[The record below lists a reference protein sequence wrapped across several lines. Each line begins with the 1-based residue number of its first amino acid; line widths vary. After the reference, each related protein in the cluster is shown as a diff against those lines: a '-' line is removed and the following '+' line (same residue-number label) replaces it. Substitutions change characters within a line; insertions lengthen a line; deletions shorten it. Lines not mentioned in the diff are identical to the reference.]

1 MKQRVP
7 FSSFLL
13 FLSAASFSW
22 GAPIYWN
29 GSSGTLWSNAANW
42 SVNSDGTG
50 ASGLPT
56 ASDVATFSG
65 SNISAATAVSL
76 DANQAI
82 AGINFVGQASVTIT
96 SDSASRVINL
106 GTSGI
111 TAAGTPSSGSAP
123 TRVYTIG
130 STTAANNLTLSLQGS
145 QSWISNLGGTTVNA
159 GDGIMVRAN
168 VSLGVTGTH
177 TLTLGGSSGSTPQNL
192 ISGVISNGGVDR
204 TLNIALNPG
213 SSNGTNRWT
222 LSGNN
227 TYTGTTVIS
236 NGALTISHG
245 NALGSTTVGTT
256 VESGAGLFLRNTVAS
271 LAAESITLSGT
282 GPDNKGALR
291 NVGGSNTWNGLIS
304 ATTASGSVT
313 IGAGGGSNFTIANAA
328 TISTGASGTLQF
340 HTDTDT
346 AGTAVGT
353 ITVNADI
360 TGAAGVRKIGSS
372 VGILN
377 LSGTAK
383 SYSGA
388 TTLSNGYLAINTTL
402 SNTSAVTTE
411 AGTTLRGNNGFINAG
426 AITTIRGTLAP
437 GLPVVG
443 TPTSSI
449 GTLTMGS
456 LIQSADSMLAIDLD
470 SGTSAIDRLNV
481 SALTLNGTV
490 TLSLND
496 IGTSILNM
504 GDALLFIKTTG
515 AVTGKFTIGG
525 VTIEDE
531 STTFTVGANTFMLD
545 YDRTIGSDTG
555 VALVTVIPEPAS
567 AMLAMLSLSAFA
579 IRRRRRG

>member
-29 GSSGTLWSNAANW
+29 GSSGNLWSNAANW

-50 ASGLPT
+50 ANGLPT
-56 ASDVATFSG
+56 TSDVATFSG
-65 SNISAATAVSL
+65 SNISAATAATV
-76 DANQAI
+76 DADQSI
-82 AGINFVGQASVTIT
+82 GGFNFLGQASVTIT

-111 TAAGTPSSGSAP
+111 TAAGTPSSSTTP

-145 QSWISNLGGTTVNA
+145 QSWISNLGGSTVNS
-159 GDGIMVRAN
+159 GDGIIVRAN
-168 VSLGVTGTH
+168 VSLGVAGTQ

-213 SSNGTNRWT
+213 STNGTNRWT

-236 NGALTISHG
+236 NGALTIGHG

-256 VESGAGLFLRNTVAS
+256 VESGAGLFLRNTVS
-271 LAAESITLSGT
+271 NLAAESVSLSGN
-282 GPDNKGALR
+282 GPDSKGALR
-291 NVGGSNTWNGLIS
+291 NVGGSNTWNGLIT

-313 IGAGGGSNFTIANAA
+313 IGAGGGSSFTIANAA

-346 AGTAVGT
+346 AGTAIGT
-353 ITVNADI
+353 ITVNANI
-360 TGAAGVRKIGSS
+360 TGSAGVRKLGSN

-402 SNTSAVTTE
+402 TNTSAVTTA
-411 AGTTLRGNNGFINAG
+411 AGTTLRGNNGIINSG
-426 AITTIRGTLAP
+426 AITTIGGTLAP
-437 GLPVVG
+437 GLPSA
-443 TPTSSI
+443 TPSTSI
-449 GTLTMGS
+449 GTLTMGD
-456 LIQSADSMLAIDLD
+456 LVQSADSMLAIDLD

-481 SALTLNGTV
+481 NALTLNGTV
-490 TLSLND
+490 TLALNDLGTSSLN
-496 IGTSILNM
+496 I

-515 AVTGKFTIGG
+515 VWTGKFTVNG

-545 YDRTIGSDTG
+545 YNRTIGSDTG

-567 AMLAMLSLSAFA
+567 AMLAMLSVSAFA
-579 IRRRRRG
+579 IRRRRRA